1 MLLFRNRYLK
11 QQERIAKPGTEN
23 KDLFMI
29 SSEYA
34 VSLSQWNSTVNEWF
48 MRQFALIDIWST
60 WWDLKKDKRLL
71 GEFVTKTASRKTK
84 LNF

>member
-1 MLLFRNRYLK
+1 MQISLRILLVHKWERFVIKTWFSETFYSELLGVTETFSTVLCRKPLIMLLFRNRYLK

-34 VSLSQWNSTVNEWF
+34 VNLT
-48 MRQFALIDIWST
+48 
-60 WWDLKKDKRLL
+60 
-71 GEFVTKTASRKTK
+71 
-84 LNF
+84 

>member
-11 QQERIAKPGTEN
+11 QQERIAKPGKEN

-34 VSLSQWNSTVNEWF
+34 VNLTQWIPTVNDYF
-48 MRQFALIDIWST
+48 VRQFALIDIRST
-60 WWDLKKDKRLL
+60 L
-71 GEFVTKTASRKTK
+71 
-84 LNF
+84 

>member
-11 QQERIAKPGTEN
+11 QQERIAKPGKEN

-34 VSLSQWNSTVNEWF
+34 VNLTQWNSTVDDWC
-48 MRQFALIDIWST
+48 MRQFALINI
-60 WWDLKKDKRLL
+60 
-71 GEFVTKTASRKTK
+71 
-84 LNF
+84 

>member
-11 QQERIAKPGTEN
+11 QQERIAEPGTEN

-34 VSLSQWNSTVNEWF
+34 VSLTQWISPVIEWF
-48 MRQFALIDIWST
+48 MRQFALIDIRST
-60 WWDLKKDKRLL
+60 L
-71 GEFVTKTASRKTK
+71 
-84 LNF
+84 

>member
-1 MLLFRNRYLK
+1 MLLFRNSFLK

-34 VSLSQWNSTVNEWF
+34 VSLS
-48 MRQFALIDIWST
+48 
-60 WWDLKKDKRLL
+60 
-71 GEFVTKTASRKTK
+71 
-84 LNF
+84 

>member
-1 MLLFRNRYLK
+1 MSYLVLQTFSTVLCRKPLIMLLFRNRYLK

-34 VSLSQWNSTVNEWF
+34 VNLT
-48 MRQFALIDIWST
+48 
-60 WWDLKKDKRLL
+60 
-71 GEFVTKTASRKTK
+71 
-84 LNF
+84 